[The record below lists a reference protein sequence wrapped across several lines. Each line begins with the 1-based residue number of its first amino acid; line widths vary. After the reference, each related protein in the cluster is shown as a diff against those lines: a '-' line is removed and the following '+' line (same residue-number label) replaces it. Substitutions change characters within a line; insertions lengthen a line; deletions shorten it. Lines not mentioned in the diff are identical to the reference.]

1 MVGVGRLLTLSLVNF
16 LQTELTNSGWG
27 NVTFVQYYPED
38 DSKIVMSGTGAEDEV
53 VIPAISLQLTS
64 SIEGGLIGIGERT
77 REHFTN
83 GSIALFAATRGQ
95 EMALRHFIADRLYEG
110 EINLLDYS
118 VSGYPGTGNEQ
129 NLGPIILDRISHS
142 PLYAPYH
149 RNAAIRFAGV
159 VNFST
164 LCYI

>member
-1 MVGVGRLLTLSLVNF
+1 MNF
-16 LQTELTNSGWG
+16 LQSELTNSGWT
-27 NVTFVQYYPED
+27 NITFVQYYPED
-38 DSKIVMSGTGAEDEV
+38 NNKIVMSGTGADDEV

-64 SIEGGLIGIGERT
+64 SIEGSLIGIGERT

-83 GSIALFAATRGQ
+83 GTITLFAETRGQ
-95 EMALRHFIADRLYEG
+95 EMALRHFIVDRLYTA
-110 EINLLDYS
+110 EINLKDYS
-118 VSGYPGTGNEQ
+118 ASGYPGTGSETI
-129 NLGPIILDRISHS
+129 LGPIILDRISHS

-149 RNAAIRFAGV
+149 RNAAVRYAGV